1 MLSEE
6 GVKLFASFRGTYC
19 ANWSSLSTVQL
30 VDSSGW
36 ATILAVIWLHDNGK
50 DLKCEWELLER
61 KAVAWMRAH
70 AGRSTILRPASF
82 PFPGLAEGDHKRVPL
97 SPASTILLQIFTNLP
112 ASFFLGGQG

>member
-1 MLSEE
+1 M
-6 GVKLFASFRGTYC
+6 
-19 ANWSSLSTVQL
+19 QL

-70 AGRSTILRPASF
+70 AGRSTILRPVSF

-112 ASFFLGGQG
+112 ASFSWEDKGEILNWGQGRWMSREGEGHKWGV